1 MKPTSQQEENLRT
14 YLRNELLYRETYE
27 EVYDHILTALEQ
39 KPQDISFQDSVNQI
53 IKDDFGGG
61 KGLLEME
68 KKCYQSVANEAI
80 SQQWNYFKSNFR
92 FPSLVYTL
100 ILFLTIYLIV
110 SKIAHASFIISFL
123 VFTGFVVPGILI
135 LLRYFNVGYYT
146 LDTKKSIKDNIMRK
160 IAYLFYQVILFP
172 LMLLL
177 NHKKYIDSFIIDHT
191 IIIDLG
197 ITVLILYILSF
208 IKLSR
213 DEFKV
218 YITR

>member
-61 KGLLEME
+61 QDLVEME
-68 KKCYQSVANEAI
+68 KKCYKLASDEAI
-80 SQQWNYFKSNFR
+80 SQQWNYFKSNFK
-92 FPSLVYTL
+92 FPKLIYTL

>member
-1 MKPTSQQEENLRT
+1 MKPTLQQEENLRT

-27 EVYDHILTALEQ
+27 EVYDHIITALQQ
-39 KPQDISFQDSVNQI
+39 KPQHVSFQDSVNQI

-61 KGLLEME
+61 KGMVEME
-68 KKCYQSVANEAI
+68 KKCYELVADEAV

-110 SKIAHASFIISFL
+110 SKIAPTSFIISFL

-135 LLRYFNVGYYT
+135 LLRYFNLGYYT

-197 ITVLILYILSF
+197 ITVLILYILSL